1 MAGVQDLKQLSD
13 LGREMGLTGA
23 DLNSFVTARIG
34 EIKQEREREEREKQR
49 AFELEKLQIEKE
61 IKIAEIK
68 AKESQAKEASSV
80 SANFNLG
87 LKFDLGKFDEM
98 KESFDDYLTKFEMVI
113 ETQKV
118 APELKAMVLI
128 SNLSGKA
135 LEVVN
140 RLSPVD
146 RGDYDKVKLELLEHF
161 QLTEDG
167 YRRKFRYAK
176 PDRQESP
183 RQYAGRLKGYLQKWI
198 MMSGIEQSYDSL
210 IDLI

>member
-1 MAGVQDLKQLSD
+1 M
-13 LGREMGLTGA
+13 
-23 DLNSFVTARIG
+23 
-34 EIKQEREREEREKQR
+34 
-49 AFELEKLQIEKE
+49 KE
-61 IKIAEIK
+61 I
-68 AKESQAKEASSV
+68 
-80 SANFNLG
+80 
-87 LKFDLGKFDEM
+87 
-98 KESFDDYLTKFEMVI
+98 FDDYLTKFEMVI

-118 APELKAMVLI
+118 APEMKAMVLI

-198 MMSGIEQSYDSL
+198 MMSGIDQSYDCL
-210 IDLI
+210 IDLILQEQFLNNCSRGVEVFIKEGQCESLEEVIERATVYVGAHGPNTFSQPHVRPGDLRPTNTCPPRQGPVYQRSQGRVWVIHTY